1 MKPNDLAPAK
11 VGACKV
17 RTVRRA
23 VACAMAALALVTT
36 SLVAPPAAP
45 AGLGLHVELN
55 KVEDIGGSCHG
66 SFMIR
71 NSLGHTLD
79 RFSMELILFGRDGV
93 IKRSI
98 LVDMAP
104 LPDDKTTVVTF
115 VLSEG
120 RCADLGRVLV
130 NKFPACTSRTGEK
143 VDCLSGLDVS
153 SRSGLEFFK

>member
-1 MKPNDLAPAK
+1 MKPTDLAPAK

-23 VACAMAALALVTT
+23 VTCAMAALALVMT

-45 AGLGLHVELN
+45 AELGLYVELN
-55 KVEDIGGSCHG
+55 KVEDIGGSCRG
-66 SFMIR
+66 SFVIR

-79 RFSMELILFGRDGV
+79 RFSMELILFGRDGA

-104 LPDDKTTVVTF
+104 LPDDKTTVVSF
-115 VLSEG
+115 VLSESG
-120 RCADLGRVLV
+120 CAELGRVLV

>member
-1 MKPNDLAPAK
+1 MKPNALAPATM
-11 VGACKV
+11 GACKV

-23 VACAMAALALVTT
+23 VTCTMTVLALVST

-55 KVEDIGGSCHG
+55 KVEDVDESCHG
-66 SFMIR
+66 LFVIR
-71 NSLGHTLD
+71 NGLGHTLD
-79 RFSMELILFGRDGV
+79 RFSMELILFGRDGA
-93 IKRSI
+93 IMQSI
-98 LVDMAP
+98 LVKMAP
-104 LPDDKTTVVTF
+104 LPDDKTTVARF

-120 RCADLGRVLV
+120 RCADLGRVLI

-143 VDCLSGLDVS
+143 VDCLSGLAVS

>member
-1 MKPNDLAPAK
+1 MKPNDLAPAM

-23 VACAMAALALVTT
+23 VTCAMAALAVVTT

-45 AGLGLHVELN
+45 TGLGLHVELN
-55 KVEDIGGSCHG
+55 KVEDIGGNCHG
-66 SFMIR
+66 SFAIR

-93 IKRSI
+93 IKGSI
-98 LVDMAP
+98 FLDMAP
-104 LPDDKTTVVTF
+104 LPDDKTTVFNF

-120 RCADLGRVLV
+120 RCADLGRMLV

-153 SRSGLEFFK
+153 SRSGLEFVK